1 MRGGNVIQLDGLTN
15 GFGQSRENV
24 ATPKLIGDIPEADP
38 NLQIAAEGDHPSPA
52 SIAEGGSSSYQ

>member
-15 GFGQSRENV
+15 GFGESKENV

-52 SIAEGGSSSYQ
+52 SIA